1 MQGSVVEALDL
12 KRSLNIGRGRANSLD
27 RDHKIV
33 RNREMCL
40 SLFLHTL
47 IPLSIACIARKLDTS
62 SYFKNN
68 GDSAMISYLVFINGG
83 FFGVVLCWLLPIS
96 AYMEIDKFGEYIP
109 YHEYIIMYTLMVLGI
124 CLVIAVVVCCFLDFS
139 TFIS

>member
-1 MQGSVVEALDL
+1 
-12 KRSLNIGRGRANSLD
+12 
-27 RDHKIV
+27 
-33 RNREMCL
+33 
-40 SLFLHTL
+40 
-47 IPLSIACIARKLDTS
+47 
-62 SYFKNN
+62 
-68 GDSAMISYLVFINGG
+68 MISYLVFINGG